1 MKRLFP
7 VFSLLLLWLAPAFSQ
22 SAQADSTATNGGQA
36 SSMKPAAAAPAPT
49 APQTELIPDS
59 AAPSIDPILDP
70 GPLPNKQLSLIGGTV
85 TRLDAIRN
93 RIVVQPFGGGKSL
106 PIWFDERSHIYRN
119 GAAVTMLGIHRG
131 DRVYADTMELNR
143 KVFARAIRVE
153 TSSGPAEAGGQIL
166 RFDRGTGLVVMR
178 DTLTSQVVHFSVTA
192 GTHLHQR
199 NDPAAAGDLLPGT
212 LLEVVF
218 APGHK
223 GGSAQDVN
231 VLAIP
236 GKSYQ
241 FAGQITNINLRSG
254 RLDVDN
260 QSDGKNYE
268 IGFTSAQ
275 VNREQLRVGASIT
288 TTAEFSGHGY
298 TATSISVTQPVAD
311 NAGK

>member
-1 MKRLFP
+1 
-7 VFSLLLLWLAPAFSQ
+7 V
-22 SAQADSTATNGGQA
+22 NGGQA
-36 SSMKPAAAAPAPT
+36 SSMAQAAPPAPA

-70 GPLPNKQLSLIGGTV
+70 GPLPKKQLSLIGGTV
-85 TRLDAIRN
+85 TRLDPIRD
-93 RIVVQPFGGGKSL
+93 RIVVQPFGGGKSV

-119 GAAVTMLGIHRG
+119 GAAVTVLGLHRG

-143 KVFARAIRVE
+143 KVFARALRIE

-166 RFDRGTGLVVMR
+166 RFDRGTGSVVMR
-178 DTLTSQVVHFSVTA
+178 DTLTSQIVHFSVSA

-199 NDPAAAGDLLPGT
+199 SDAATAGDLLPGT

-241 FAGQITNINLRSG
+241 FAGQITNVNLRTG

-260 QSDGKNYE
+260 ESDGKNYE
-268 IGFTSAQ
+268 IGFTAAQ
-275 VNREQLRVGASIT
+275 VNREQLHIGAAII